1 MLDAPTI
8 LLSGWIGP
16 WLDRLNGSPPSA
28 APPKIPNP
36 STKKNA
42 AAKVAM

>member
-16 WLDRLNGSPPSA
+16 WLDRPMAPPSA